1 MRYVKSRLKQSN
13 EDLAYRIY
21 ITRFCKGVG
30 HLNMDWFETVRP
42 TYSQRII
49 EDDRDPQD
57 IINHICDGLEKL
69 GKGEDDEP
77 LHTISETPT

>member
-1 MRYVKSRLKQSN
+1 
-13 EDLAYRIY
+13 
-21 ITRFCKGVG
+21 
-30 HLNMDWFETVRP
+30 MDWFETVRP

-49 EDDRDPQD
+49 EDNRDPQD

-77 LHTISETPT
+77 LHTISETPA